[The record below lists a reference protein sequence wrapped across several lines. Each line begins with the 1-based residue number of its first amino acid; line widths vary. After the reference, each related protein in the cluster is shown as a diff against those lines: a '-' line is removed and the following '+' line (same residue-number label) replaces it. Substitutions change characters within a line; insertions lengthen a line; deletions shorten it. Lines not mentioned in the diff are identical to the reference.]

1 MLNVSN
7 LMIRFLSDR
16 TAFAGAETV
25 TRHLGD
31 LRGIFADEHAF
42 EAALEQENP
51 VVYTV
56 QMIEGGPG
64 EGDLHIGLGTLMPGR
79 VGAEYFMTKGHFH
92 AWRPAAEIYIGISG
106 TGGMLLEEEEE
117 DDAASTFVP
126 LDRDHAVYV
135 PGHTAHRTVN
145 TGAEPLVYL
154 GIYPA
159 GAGHDYG
166 SIAGKNFRS
175 VVIER
180 DGHRIMVPRER
191 YLAELA

>member
-16 TAFAGAETV
+16 TAFVGAGTV

-31 LRGIFADEHAF
+31 LRGIFADERAF
-42 EAALEQENP
+42 EATLERENP

-56 QMIEGGPG
+56 QTIERGSG
-64 EGDLHIGLGTLMPGR
+64 EGDLHIGLGTLMSGR

-106 TGGMLLEEEEE
+106 TGGMLLEEEG
-117 DDAASTFVP
+117 DTASTFVP

-145 TGAEPLVYL
+145 TGTEPLVYL

-166 SIAGKNFRS
+166 SIAEKNFRT

-180 DGHRIMVPRER
+180 DGGCVVVPRER